1 MPRKTSFCN
10 AALLRSDIKRYW
22 PLLFLYVAVWVVIL
36 PMQIL
41 SASRECDGV
50 AEGIMTVLQLR
61 QHNVIIQSIPAS
73 VVMSLLFGCFA
84 AMAVWSYLMS
94 GRTVGLMHALPVTRT
109 QAFFS
114 HVLSALGALT
124 AGNVLIFLLTALC
137 SAGFSY
143 VDWAAL
149 GTWLLLTELMALF
162 FFALGSLCAMVT
174 GWLLAVP
181 VLYGAMNVIA
191 LLLYAVISTMTQ
203 MFYFGYSS
211 SDIPEFITWL
221 TPVGRIWDAVANGG
235 AQPIDVQFREPI
247 GTQSYQRVQLPA
259 SAFSTCIIYAAVGIA
274 LLALVWWLYKKRPS
288 ETAGDAMSFRWL
300 RPIARWSIGLCGGL
314 GLGLFLRYT
323 AFIDG
328 GFACLL
334 ICQLVMGVI
343 CFFAAQMLLQ
353 KTFRVFRRSWKE
365 LAALAAAMVALTLAI
380 RADILGVQYR
390 VPDVPQ
396 VDNVRVMVSR
406 CEGGN
411 FLASDSTAIETVTSL
426 HRAILDQGPENADD
440 SRVLY
445 VSFYYT
451 MKNGQEIRRNYGI
464 AEREGAE
471 TYRKINQLLN
481 LPQARSYAVG
491 INDLTDEEL
500 DTVRGGFV
508 EDSDTGFSVDL
519 TREQALALCRAAQQD
534 VHGHVGGVGAKLGV
548 VDAAGGE
555 RAGRDEAV
563 RAGIEWDAALGQ
575 CLGDSGG
582 SGHDDVIGRGK
593 DGVDLAHHAGRGG
606 HDLIVGVACLFDV
619 GNALGIEVS
628 LGFGNGGRGVGFRVG
643 VEQADGLDVR
653 LDGKH
658 HIHDGLGVQR
668 IGGAGHIVNVGQVGG
683 SGVGDRRID
692 DRGLGG
698 LAGGGHALGGQRSN
712 GDDRIIP
719 IRDDLR
725 ADLVQRCGVILAV
738 EVLVLD
744 CNALLGSLGVQLG
757 LNRHADLIEAGM
769 IQLLHN
775 GNLVALGSGIGCAF
789 CGGGSC
795 LGSGGRSGGI
805 GSGAAGSQRGHHSG
819 GGQNSNKLFHD
830 KFSFICKT
838 GNVVVVEADIDRPRT
853 HFTNSGLPS
862 FFHQAHFHAS
872 LSPHA

>member
-203 MFYFGYSS
+203 MFYFGYSN

-235 AQPIDVQFREPI
+235 AQPIEVQFREPI

-328 GFACLL
+328 GFVCLL

-353 KTFRVFRRSWKE
+353 KKFRIFNKRWWLE
-365 LAALAAAMVALTLAI
+365 TAAMVLVLAAVTVCVKLDLT
-380 RADILGVQYR
+380 GYQHR
-390 VPDVPQ
+390 VPDAGDVTE
-396 VDNVRVMVSR
+396 VRCTGVAD
-406 CEGGN
+406 
-411 FLASDSTAIETVTSL
+411 LTADDPETIETVVAL
-426 HRAILDQGPENADD
+426 HRAILAQHDAGITPED
-440 SRVLY
+440 SYPASATLPGEPVVSVLSNEDLVIRY
-445 VSFYYT
+445 LRLTYT
-451 MKNGQEIRRNYGI
+451 LRDGTELR
-464 AEREGAE
+464 
-471 TYRKINQLLN
+471 
-481 LPQARSYAVG
+481 RSYQAFVSAGTDVYRLMTELANSRDNLLGLTGLQWLERYGGADAVNG
-491 INDLTDEEL
+491 GYISRYRDGAYAALT
-500 DTVRGGFV
+500 
-508 EDSDTGFSVDL
+508 
-519 TREQALALCRAAQQD
+519 AQQAKELVHLIYAD
-534 VHGHVGGVGAKLGV
+534 V
-548 VDAAGGE
+548 DS
-555 RAGRDEAV
+555 AV
-563 RAGIEWDAALGQ
+563 NVI
-575 CLGDSGG
+575 
-582 SGHDDVIGRGK
+582 DVLDNDKGLYGP
-593 DGVDLAHHAGRGG
+593 
-606 HDLIVGVACLFDV
+606 
-619 GNALGIEVS
+619 N
-628 LGFGNGGRGVGFRVG
+628 G
-643 VEQADGLDVR
+643 VEQSINLYLTPSEGDPKDISLDLPLFCTRAWEFMDGLEFDVPVDGEAYYEDIIVKDY
-653 LDGKH
+653 LD
-658 HIHDGLGVQR
+658 
-668 IGGAGHIVNVGQVGG
+668 
-683 SGVGDRRID
+683 
-692 DRGLGG
+692 
-698 LAGGGHALGGQRSN
+698 
-712 GDDRIIP
+712 
-719 IRDDLR
+719 
-725 ADLVQRCGVILAV
+725 
-738 EVLVLD
+738 
-744 CNALLGSLGVQLG
+744 
-757 LNRHADLIEAGM
+757 
-769 IQLLHN
+769 
-775 GNLVALGSGIGCAF
+775 
-789 CGGGSC
+789 
-795 LGSGGRSGGI
+795 
-805 GSGAAGSQRGHHSG
+805 
-819 GGQNSNKLFHD
+819 
-830 KFSFICKT
+830 
-838 GNVVVVEADIDRPRT
+838 
-853 HFTNSGLPS
+853 
-862 FFHQAHFHAS
+862 
-872 LSPHA
+872 

>member
-203 MFYFGYSS
+203 MFYFGYSN

-328 GFACLL
+328 GFVCLL

-353 KTFRVFRRSWKE
+353 KKFRIFNKRWWLE
-365 LAALAAAMVALTLAI
+365 TAAMVLVLA
-380 RADILGVQYR
+380 AVTVCVKLDFTGYQHR
-390 VPDVPQ
+390 VPDADDVTE
-396 VDNVRVMVSR
+396 VRCTGVAD
-406 CEGGN
+406 
-411 FLASDSTAIETVTSL
+411 LTADDPETIETVVAL
-426 HRAILDQGPENADD
+426 HRAILAQHDAGITPED
-440 SRVLY
+440 SYPASATLPGEPV
-445 VSFYYT
+445 VSVVSNEDLVIRYLRLTYT
-451 MKNGQEIRRNYGI
+451 LRDGTELRRNYQAFVSAGTDVYRLMTEL
-464 AEREGAE
+464 ANSRDNLLGLTGLQWLERHGGADAVNGGYISR
-471 TYRKINQLLN
+471 YRDG
-481 LPQARSYAVG
+481 AYAA
-491 INDLTDEEL
+491 LT
-500 DTVRGGFV
+500 
-508 EDSDTGFSVDL
+508 
-519 TREQALALCRAAQQD
+519 AQQAKELVHLVYAD
-534 VHGHVGGVGAKLGV
+534 V
-548 VDAAGGE
+548 DS
-555 RAGRDEAV
+555 AV
-563 RAGIEWDAALGQ
+563 NVI
-575 CLGDSGG
+575 
-582 SGHDDVIGRGK
+582 DVLDNDKGLYGP
-593 DGVDLAHHAGRGG
+593 D
-606 HDLIVGVACLFDV
+606 
-619 GNALGIEVS
+619 
-628 LGFGNGGRGVGFRVG
+628 G
-643 VEQADGLDVR
+643 VEQSINLYLTPSKGDPTDISLDLPLFCTRAWEFVNGLEFDVPVDGEAYYEDT
-653 LDGKH
+653 
-658 HIHDGLGVQR
+658 
-668 IGGAGHIVNVGQVGG
+668 IVKDYV
-683 SGVGDRRID
+683 D
-692 DRGLGG
+692 
-698 LAGGGHALGGQRSN
+698 
-712 GDDRIIP
+712 
-719 IRDDLR
+719 
-725 ADLVQRCGVILAV
+725 
-738 EVLVLD
+738 
-744 CNALLGSLGVQLG
+744 
-757 LNRHADLIEAGM
+757 
-769 IQLLHN
+769 
-775 GNLVALGSGIGCAF
+775 
-789 CGGGSC
+789 
-795 LGSGGRSGGI
+795 
-805 GSGAAGSQRGHHSG
+805 
-819 GGQNSNKLFHD
+819 
-830 KFSFICKT
+830 
-838 GNVVVVEADIDRPRT
+838 
-853 HFTNSGLPS
+853 
-862 FFHQAHFHAS
+862 
-872 LSPHA
+872 

>member
-203 MFYFGYSS
+203 MFYFGYSN

-235 AQPIDVQFREPI
+235 AQ
-247 GTQSYQRVQLPA
+247 
-259 SAFSTCIIYAAVGIA
+259 
-274 LLALVWWLYKKRPS
+274 
-288 ETAGDAMSFRWL
+288 
-300 RPIARWSIGLCGGL
+300 PIARWSIGLCGGL

-353 KTFRVFRRSWKE
+353 KKFRIFNKRWWLE
-365 LAALAAAMVALTLAI
+365 TAAMVLVLA
-380 RADILGVQYR
+380 AVTVCVKLDFTGYQHR
-390 VPDVPQ
+390 VPDAEDVTS
-396 VDNVRVMVSR
+396 VRFS
-406 CEGGN
+406 
-411 FLASDSTAIETVTSL
+411 ASYADFTADDPAAVESVISL
-426 HRAILDQGPENADD
+426 HRAILEQYDETGERLENQTYLDTEGGPITRYVRVDYQLRNGTSLCREWRVSIVNGSDIHRLLTQLV
-440 SRVLY
+440 SRTDCRESLMGLDVLRKYGGVSNVAGGY
-445 VSFYYT
+445 VSQYET
-451 MKNGQEIRRNYGI
+451 
-464 AEREGAE
+464 GAF
-471 TYRKINQLLN
+471 
-481 LPQARSYAVG
+481 A
-491 INDLTDEEL
+491 
-500 DTVRGGFV
+500 
-508 EDSDTGFSVDL
+508 DL
-519 TREQALALCRAAQQD
+519 TRQQAQDLVSHALA
-534 VHGHVGGVGAKLGV
+534 
-548 VDAAGGE
+548 DAANS
-555 RAGRDEAV
+555 RAPIDPLRDDMYSSTNLD
-563 RAGIEWDAALGQ
+563 IE
-575 CLGDSGG
+575 
-582 SGHDDVIGRGK
+582 IRMNTNGK
-593 DGVDLAHHAGRGG
+593 T
-606 HDLIVGVACLFDV
+606 
-619 GNALGIEVS
+619 VS
-628 LGFGNGGRGVGFRVG
+628 LSLSVPDF
-643 VEQADGLDVR
+643 
-653 LDGKH
+653 
-658 HIHDGLGVQR
+658 
-668 IGGAGHIVNVGQVGG
+668 
-683 SGVGDRRID
+683 
-692 DRGLGG
+692 
-698 LAGGGHALGGQRSN
+698 
-712 GDDRIIP
+712 
-719 IRDDLR
+719 
-725 ADLVQRCGVILAV
+725 AV
-738 EVLVLD
+738 ETQAFLD
-744 CNALLGSLGVQLG
+744 ALEFEEPVDGTYDSST
-757 LNRHADLIEAGM
+757 
-769 IQLLHN
+769 
-775 GNLVALGSGIGCAF
+775 VAVDEILY
-789 CGGGSC
+789 
-795 LGSGGRSGGI
+795 
-805 GSGAAGSQRGHHSG
+805 
-819 GGQNSNKLFHD
+819 N
-830 KFSFICKT
+830 
-838 GNVVVVEADIDRPRT
+838 
-853 HFTNSGLPS
+853 
-862 FFHQAHFHAS
+862 
-872 LSPHA
+872 

>member
-221 TPVGRIWDAVANGG
+221 TPVVRIWDAVANGS
-235 AQPIDVQFREPI
+235 AQPVEVQFREPI
-247 GTQSYQRVQLPA
+247 GTQSYHRFQLPA

-300 RPIARWSIGLCGGL
+300 QPIARWSIGLCGGL
-314 GLGLFLRYT
+314 GLGLFLNYV
-323 AFIDG
+323 ILG
-328 GFACLL
+328 SSFAGLL

-343 CFFAAQMLLQ
+343 CFFAAQMLL
-353 KTFRVFRRSWKE
+353 KKKFRIFTSRWWVE
-365 LAALAAAMVALTLAI
+365 TLALVLTLLAVTLCI
-380 RADILGVQYR
+380 KLDITGYQHR
-390 VPDVPQ
+390 VPDAEDVTS
-396 VDNVRVMVSR
+396 VRFS
-406 CEGGN
+406 
-411 FLASDSTAIETVTSL
+411 ASSADFTTDDPAAVESVISL
-426 HRAILDQGPENADD
+426 HRAILEQYDETGERLENRTYLDTEDGPITRYVRVDYQLRNGTSLRREWRVSIVNGSDIHRLMTQLM
-440 SRVLY
+440 SRTDCRESLMGLDVLRKYGGVSNVAGGY
-445 VSFYYT
+445 VSQYET
-451 MKNGQEIRRNYGI
+451 
-464 AEREGAE
+464 GAF
-471 TYRKINQLLN
+471 
-481 LPQARSYAVG
+481 A
-491 INDLTDEEL
+491 
-500 DTVRGGFV
+500 
-508 EDSDTGFSVDL
+508 DL
-519 TREQALALCRAAQQD
+519 TRQQAQDLVSHALA
-534 VHGHVGGVGAKLGV
+534 
-548 VDAAGGE
+548 DAANS
-555 RAGRDEAV
+555 RAPIDPLRDDMYSSTNLDIEIRLNTDKGNVSFSLNVPDFAVETQTFLDALEFEEPVDGTYDSVEKCYDDEAY
-563 RAGIEWDAALGQ
+563 
-575 CLGDSGG
+575 
-582 SGHDDVIGRGK
+582 DDFGK
-593 DGVDLAHHAGRGG
+593 ATG
-606 HDLIVGVACLFDV
+606 
-619 GNALGIEVS
+619 EVVY
-628 LGFGNGGRGVGFRVG
+628 G
-643 VEQADGLDVR
+643 
-653 LDGKH
+653 
-658 HIHDGLGVQR
+658 
-668 IGGAGHIVNVGQVGG
+668 
-683 SGVGDRRID
+683 
-692 DRGLGG
+692 
-698 LAGGGHALGGQRSN
+698 
-712 GDDRIIP
+712 
-719 IRDDLR
+719 
-725 ADLVQRCGVILAV
+725 
-738 EVLVLD
+738 
-744 CNALLGSLGVQLG
+744 
-757 LNRHADLIEAGM
+757 
-769 IQLLHN
+769 
-775 GNLVALGSGIGCAF
+775 
-789 CGGGSC
+789 
-795 LGSGGRSGGI
+795 
-805 GSGAAGSQRGHHSG
+805 
-819 GGQNSNKLFHD
+819 
-830 KFSFICKT
+830 
-838 GNVVVVEADIDRPRT
+838 
-853 HFTNSGLPS
+853 
-862 FFHQAHFHAS
+862 
-872 LSPHA
+872 

>member
-203 MFYFGYSS
+203 MFYFGYSN

-353 KTFRVFRRSWKE
+353 KKFRIFNKRWWLE
-365 LAALAAAMVALTLAI
+365 TAAMVLVLA
-380 RADILGVQYR
+380 AVTVCVKLDFTGYQHR
-390 VPDVPQ
+390 VPDADDVTE
-396 VDNVRVMVSR
+396 VRCTGVAD
-406 CEGGN
+406 
-411 FLASDSTAIETVTSL
+411 LTADDPETIETVVAL
-426 HRAILDQGPENADD
+426 HRAILAQHDAGVTPED
-440 SRVLY
+440 SYPASATLPGEPV
-445 VSFYYT
+445 VSDEDLVIRYLRLTYT
-451 MKNGQEIRRNYGI
+451 LRDGTELRRNYQAFVSAGTDVYRLMTEL
-464 AEREGAE
+464 ANSRDNLLGLTGLQWLERYGGADAVNGGYISR
-471 TYRKINQLLN
+471 YRDG
-481 LPQARSYAVG
+481 AYAV
-491 INDLTDEEL
+491 LT
-500 DTVRGGFV
+500 
-508 EDSDTGFSVDL
+508 
-519 TREQALALCRAAQQD
+519 AQQAKELVHLIYAD
-534 VHGHVGGVGAKLGV
+534 V
-548 VDAAGGE
+548 DS
-555 RAGRDEAV
+555 AV
-563 RAGIEWDAALGQ
+563 NVI
-575 CLGDSGG
+575 
-582 SGHDDVIGRGK
+582 DVLDNNKGLYGP
-593 DGVDLAHHAGRGG
+593 
-606 HDLIVGVACLFDV
+606 
-619 GNALGIEVS
+619 N
-628 LGFGNGGRGVGFRVG
+628 G
-643 VEQADGLDVR
+643 VEQSISLYLTPLEGETRDISLDLPLFCTRAWEFMDGLEFTEPV
-653 LDGKH
+653 DGE
-658 HIHDGLGVQR
+658 
-668 IGGAGHIVNVGQVGG
+668 
-683 SGVGDRRID
+683 
-692 DRGLGG
+692 
-698 LAGGGHALGGQRSN
+698 
-712 GDDRIIP
+712 P
-719 IRDDLR
+719 Y
-725 ADLVQRCGVILAV
+725 
-738 EVLVLD
+738 
-744 CNALLGSLGVQLG
+744 
-757 LNRHADLIEAGM
+757 EAY
-769 IQLLHN
+769 
-775 GNLVALGSGIGCAF
+775 V
-789 CGGGSC
+789 
-795 LGSGGRSGGI
+795 
-805 GSGAAGSQRGHHSG
+805 
-819 GGQNSNKLFHD
+819 KD
-830 KFSFICKT
+830 Y
-838 GNVVVVEADIDRPRT
+838 VD
-853 HFTNSGLPS
+853 
-862 FFHQAHFHAS
+862 
-872 LSPHA
+872 

>member
-203 MFYFGYSS
+203 MFYFGYSN

-353 KTFRVFRRSWKE
+353 KKFRIFNKRWWLE
-365 LAALAAAMVALTLAI
+365 TAAMVLVLA
-380 RADILGVQYR
+380 AVTVCVKLDFTGYQHR
-390 VPDVPQ
+390 VPDAGDVTE
-396 VDNVRVMVSR
+396 VRCVGVAD
-406 CEGGN
+406 
-411 FLASDSTAIETVTSL
+411 LTADDPETIETVVAL
-426 HRAILDQGPENADD
+426 HRAILAQYDAGITPENPYPASATVASEPVESDGELVV
-440 SRVLY
+440 RYLRLM
-445 VSFYYT
+445 YT
-451 MKNGQEIRRNYGI
+451 LQDGTELRRNYNAVVTAGTDVYRLMTEL
-464 AEREGAE
+464 ANSRDNLLGLTGLERLERYGGADAVNGGYISR
-471 TYRKINQLLN
+471 YRDG
-481 LPQARSYAVG
+481 AYAA
-491 INDLTDEEL
+491 LT
-500 DTVRGGFV
+500 
-508 EDSDTGFSVDL
+508 
-519 TREQALALCRAAQQD
+519 AQQAKELVHLIYAD
-534 VHGHVGGVGAKLGV
+534 V
-548 VDAAGGE
+548 
-555 RAGRDEAV
+555 
-563 RAGIEWDAALGQ
+563 
-575 CLGDSGG
+575 DS
-582 SGHDDVIGRGK
+582 SANAIDVMDIYKGLYGP
-593 DGVDLAHHAGRGG
+593 
-606 HDLIVGVACLFDV
+606 
-619 GNALGIEVS
+619 N
-628 LGFGNGGRGVGFRVG
+628 G
-643 VEQADGLDVR
+643 VEQSISLYLTPLEGETRDISLDLPLFCTRAWEFMDGLEFNVPV
-653 LDGKH
+653 DGEAYYE
-658 HIHDGLGVQR
+658 DT
-668 IGGAGHIVNVGQVGG
+668 IVKDYV
-683 SGVGDRRID
+683 D
-692 DRGLGG
+692 
-698 LAGGGHALGGQRSN
+698 
-712 GDDRIIP
+712 
-719 IRDDLR
+719 
-725 ADLVQRCGVILAV
+725 
-738 EVLVLD
+738 
-744 CNALLGSLGVQLG
+744 
-757 LNRHADLIEAGM
+757 
-769 IQLLHN
+769 
-775 GNLVALGSGIGCAF
+775 
-789 CGGGSC
+789 
-795 LGSGGRSGGI
+795 
-805 GSGAAGSQRGHHSG
+805 
-819 GGQNSNKLFHD
+819 
-830 KFSFICKT
+830 
-838 GNVVVVEADIDRPRT
+838 
-853 HFTNSGLPS
+853 
-862 FFHQAHFHAS
+862 
-872 LSPHA
+872 

>member
-221 TPVGRIWDAVANGG
+221 TPVRRIWDAVANGG

-328 GFACLL
+328 GFVCLL

-353 KTFRVFRRSWKE
+353 KKFRIFNKRWWLE
-365 LAALAAAMVALTLAI
+365 TAAMVLVLA
-380 RADILGVQYR
+380 AVTVCVKLDITGYQHR
-390 VPDVPQ
+390 VPDAEDVTS
-396 VDNVRVMVSR
+396 VRFS
-406 CEGGN
+406 
-411 FLASDSTAIETVTSL
+411 ASYADFTADDPAAVESVISL
-426 HRAILDQGPENADD
+426 HRAILEQYDETGERLENQTYLDTEGGPITRYVRVDYQLRNGTSLCREWRVSIVNGSDIHRLLTQLMNRTD
-440 SRVLY
+440 SRESLIGIDSLARYGGVNAVISGY
-445 VSFYYT
+445 VRRYDTDEVAELTRQQAQDLASLALADAANSSGPLDPRSDDFY
-451 MKNGQEIRRNYGI
+451 
-464 AEREGAE
+464 
-471 TYRKINQLLN
+471 
-481 LPQARSYAVG
+481 SYAKGYDMDIQLRVV
-491 INDLTDEEL
+491 IDRETST
-500 DTVRGGFV
+500 TVPLNVPAFALRMQKFIDGLEFQV
-508 EDSDTGFSVDL
+508 DGFSGDTTKAVD
-519 TREQALALCRAAQQD
+519 E
-534 VHGHVGGVGAKLGV
+534 
-548 VDAAGGE
+548 
-555 RAGRDEAV
+555 
-563 RAGIEWDAALGQ
+563 
-575 CLGDSGG
+575 
-582 SGHDDVIGRGK
+582 
-593 DGVDLAHHAGRGG
+593 
-606 HDLIVGVACLFDV
+606 
-619 GNALGIEVS
+619 
-628 LGFGNGGRGVGFRVG
+628 
-643 VEQADGLDVR
+643 
-653 LDGKH
+653 
-658 HIHDGLGVQR
+658 
-668 IGGAGHIVNVGQVGG
+668 
-683 SGVGDRRID
+683 
-692 DRGLGG
+692 
-698 LAGGGHALGGQRSN
+698 
-712 GDDRIIP
+712 
-719 IRDDLR
+719 
-725 ADLVQRCGVILAV
+725 ILY
-738 EVLVLD
+738 D
-744 CNALLGSLGVQLG
+744 
-757 LNRHADLIEAGM
+757 
-769 IQLLHN
+769 
-775 GNLVALGSGIGCAF
+775 
-789 CGGGSC
+789 
-795 LGSGGRSGGI
+795 
-805 GSGAAGSQRGHHSG
+805 
-819 GGQNSNKLFHD
+819 
-830 KFSFICKT
+830 
-838 GNVVVVEADIDRPRT
+838 
-853 HFTNSGLPS
+853 
-862 FFHQAHFHAS
+862 
-872 LSPHA
+872 